1 MSERYNRE
9 KYGKGKSYCGI
20 TNLPSGADVTPHNCK
35 TPCVY
40 GKGREFCYPC
50 MAKILS
56 GSRAA
61 A

>member
-1 MSERYNRE
+1 MSEKYNRE
-9 KYGKGKSYCGI
+9 KYGKGKAYVGI
-20 TNLPSGADVTPHNCK
+20 TNLQSGADVTPHNCK

-56 GSRAA
+56 ESRAA